1 MNLPFEFGHIVT
13 GNDFINRKVELEK
26 LKINFESG
34 VNTMLISPRR
44 WGKSS
49 LVKQVISSLQSRK
62 DLVICYIDLF
72 AVRTE
77 EELLNLFAKEVIKQT
92 SSKWEDWVE
101 SVKAFIKNA
110 APKVAFGAPDMQAEL
125 ELAWHSKKIDPI
137 EIFQLPEAI
146 AKKKKIKIVVCIDE
160 FQNIAWL
167 SDPVA
172 AQKQMRSVWQN
183 HQSTSYCLF
192 GSKKSWL
199 TDIFTSYS
207 MPFYRFG
214 DLMYLE
220 KISSTHWEK
229 YIIQQFER
237 TGKKISSELA
247 LKITS
252 LVQLHP
258 QYVQQLAQKVWICTD
273 KEVTTEALDHG
284 VEELLNTMS
293 IAYQRDVEL
302 LTSTQLNFL
311 RAFIAGVREFNSA
324 ETLSSYHLGS
334 SSNIVRIKKALEQK
348 EIMDFFN
355 KEPAFVD
362 PVFQLWITKKFFKL
376 SSP

>member
-1 MNLPFEFGHIVT
+1 MQLPFEFGHIVT
-13 GNDFINRKVELEK
+13 GSDFINRKAEIK
-26 LKINFESG
+26 QLKTNFESG

-49 LVKQVISSLQSRK
+49 LVKQVISALKGRK

-77 EELLNLFAKEVIKQT
+77 QELLNLFAREVIKQT
-92 SSKWEDWVE
+92 STKWQDWIE
-101 SVKAFIKNA
+101 NVKSFIQNA

-125 ELAWHSKKIDPI
+125 ELGWNTKKIDPL
-137 EIFQLPEAI
+137 EVYNLPEVI
-146 AKKKKIKIVVCIDE
+146 AKRKKLKIVVCIDE
-160 FQNIAWL
+160 FQNISWFGD
-167 SDPVA
+167 SINT
-172 AQKQMRSVWQN
+172 QKQMRSVWQT
-183 HQSTSYCLF
+183 HHSVSYCLF

-199 TDIFTSYS
+199 SDIFTNYS

-214 DLMYLE
+214 DLLFLE
-220 KISSTHWEK
+220 RIAASHWEK
-229 YIIQQFER
+229 YIVDQFQK
-237 TGKKISSELA
+237 TGKEIPRELA
-247 LKITS
+247 ARITE

-273 KEVTTEALDHG
+273 DKVNEQILNRG
-284 VEELLNTMS
+284 VEELLKTMS

-311 RAFIAGVREFNSA
+311 RAYLEGIREFNA
-324 ETLSSYHLGS
+324 VDTLSNYHLGG
-334 SSNIVRIKKALEQK
+334 SSNIVRIKKGLEQK

-355 KEPAFVD
+355 KEPEFVD
-362 PVFQLWITKKFFKL
+362 PVFALWLKKKFFKIG
-376 SSP
+376 

>member
-1 MNLPFEFGHIVT
+1 MHLPFEFGHIVT
-13 GNDFINRKVELEK
+13 GEDFINRKAELK
-26 LKINFESG
+26 QLKSNFESG

-49 LVKQVISSLQSRK
+49 LVRQVINSLAGRK
-62 DLVICYIDLF
+62 GLVICYVDLF

-77 EELLNLFAKEVIKQT
+77 EELLTHFAREVIKQT
-92 SSKWEDWVE
+92 STKWQDWVE
-101 SVKAFIKNA
+101 SVKSFIKNA

-125 ELAWHSKKIDPI
+125 ELAWTSKKIDPL
-137 EIFQLPEAI
+137 EIYQLPEQI

-160 FQNIAWL
+160 FQNISWL
-167 SDPVA
+167 GDAIST
-172 AQKQMRSVWQN
+172 QKQMRSIWQT
-183 HQSTSYCLF
+183 HQNVSYCLF

-199 TDIFTSYS
+199 TDIFTNYS

-220 KISSTHWEK
+220 RIEASHWEK
-229 YIIQQFER
+229 YIVEQFKKS
-237 TGKKISSELA
+237 GKQISNKLA
-247 LKITS
+247 LEITS

-273 KEVTTEALDHG
+273 KEVDEKILNQG

-293 IAYQRDVEL
+293 IAFMRDVEL

-311 RAFIAGVREFNSA
+311 RAYIEGVREFNSA
-324 ETLSSYHLGS
+324 ETLSSYHLGA
-334 SSNIVRIKKALEQK
+334 SSNIVRIKKALERK

-355 KEPAFVD
+355 KEPEFVD
-362 PVFQLWITKKFFKL
+362 PVFQLWLKKNFFKL
-376 SSP
+376 N

>member
-13 GNDFINRKVELEK
+13 GKDFINRKAEIK
-26 LKINFESG
+26 RLKSNFESS

-49 LVKQVISSLQSRK
+49 LVKQVMSTLGSRK
-62 DLVICYIDLF
+62 DIVICYIDLF

-77 EELLNLFAKEVIKQT
+77 EQLLTLFAKEIIKQT
-92 SSKWEDWVE
+92 STKWQDWVE
-101 SVKAFIKNA
+101 AVKSFIKNA

-125 ELAWHSKKIDPI
+125 ELTWNAKNINPI
-137 EIFQLPEAI
+137 EIYNLPEVI

-167 SDPVA
+167 GDTLGT
-172 AQKQMRSVWQN
+172 QKQMRSVWQQ
-183 HQSTSYCLF
+183 HQATSYCLL

-199 TDIFTSYS
+199 SDIFTNYS

-214 DLMYLE
+214 DLMFLE
-220 KISSTHWEK
+220 KIAGSHWEK
-229 YIIQQFER
+229 YIVEQFEKSN
-237 TGKKISSELA
+237 KKISPALA
-247 LKITS
+247 LQITD
-252 LVQLHP
+252 LVSLHP
-258 QYVQQLAQKVWICTD
+258 QYVQQLAQKVWICTEH
-273 KEVTTEALDHG
+273 EVTEKILNQG

-293 IAYQRDVEL
+293 IAFQRDVEL
-302 LTSTQLNFL
+302 LTATQLNFL
-311 RAFIAGVREFNSA
+311 HAYIKDVREFNSA
-324 ETLSSYHLGS
+324 DTLSSYHLGG

-355 KEPAFVD
+355 KEPEFVD
-362 PVFQLWITKKFFKL
+362 PVFQLWLKKKFFKIG
-376 SSP
+376 